1 MQHARSNSSRLDR
14 ARSGHIRS
22 GHARPGHTR
31 WGRPAFTLVEVIFSI
46 LIISILISISIVG
59 IQAASRAAQASADKQ
74 AVIALKVGVESF
86 KQEFGFLPPLVKGE
100 VPPGSDQPFLT
111 SENRINVY
119 SPSVQADL
127 NFLRGRDGDGDGA
140 GIGDDS
146 RFRFSL
152 QALPYYLGGVLEQ
165 DVDGVA
171 GPGFRA
177 PRRDG
182 SFAISGPSYQ
192 SFVDTSKKSLRAW
205 PSADASQP
213 YHIEFRDRNGIP
225 IRYYRWIKESDAEI
239 AKSGLRALNI
249 PKVLGEPASDGIET
263 ASPADEIPALRDSE
277 YAIVAAGPNRVFG
290 DLQIGAEKGTGTES
304 IADVR
309 RILGVSASKAEIAV
323 EQEARKD
330 NLVETG
336 R

>member
-1 MQHARSNSSRLDR
+1 MPHARSNSARLDR
-14 ARSGHIRS
+14 ARS
-22 GHARPGHTR
+22 GHTR

-46 LIISILISISIVG
+46 LIISILIAISIVG
-59 IQAASRAAQASADKQ
+59 IQAASRTAQGAADKQ

-86 KQEFGFLPPLVKGE
+86 RQEFGFLPPLVKGE
-100 VPPGSDQPFLT
+100 VPPGSEEPFLT
-111 SENRINVY
+111 SENRVNVY
-119 SPSVQADL
+119 SPSVPADL
-127 NFLRGRDGDGDGA
+127 NFLRGRSGPADGA
-140 GIGDDS
+140 PVRDEAP
-146 RFRFSL
+146 FRFSL
-152 QALPYYLGGVLEQ
+152 QALPYFLGGVLEA

-182 SFAISGPSYQ
+182 SFATSGPSYQ
-192 SFVDTSKKSLRAW
+192 SFVDTSKRSLRAW
-205 PSADASQP
+205 PSADSSRP

-225 IRYYRWIKESDAEI
+225 IRYYRWAKESDAEI
-239 AKSGLRALNI
+239 TKSGLRALNI
-249 PKVLGEPASDGIET
+249 PKVLGEPSFDGDDR
-263 ASPADEIPALRDSE
+263 ASPADDIPALRDSE
-277 YAIVAAGPNRVFG
+277 FAIVAAGPNRVFG
-290 DLQIGAEKGTGTES
+290 DLKIGSEKGTGTES
-304 IADVR
+304 FADVR